1 MSADDPLRRQ
11 LRFALFRQIAGA
23 VMFGIA
29 FATRA
34 IALGVDVVTAI
45 LGLVTLLIVIAAI
58 VTRKKM
64 QDLAP

>member
-11 LRFALFRQIAGA
+11 LRFALFLQIAGA

>member
-1 MSADDPLRRQ
+1 MSANDPLRRQ
-11 LRFALFRQIAGA
+11 LRFALFLQIAGA

-34 IALGVDVVTAI
+34 IALGFDVVTAI
-45 LGLVTLLIVIAAI
+45 LGLVTLLVVIAAV

>member
-11 LRFALFRQIAGA
+11 LRFALFLQIAGA
-23 VMFGIA
+23 LMFGIA

-34 IALGVDVVTAI
+34 IALGFDVVTAI
-45 LGLVTLLIVIAAI
+45 LGLVTLLVVIAAV

-64 QDLAP
+64 RDLAR